1 MLTVHHLV
9 VDGWSFGLLLDDL
22 FQLYAAETAGG
33 TSPPVT
39 STHYFDFVRWQS
51 NMLAS
56 AEGTRLRRYW
66 EGELAGELPVLNL
79 PTDRPRLAVVG
90 LRGAS
95 VGFSLDAELTASVK
109 HLAAA
114 GGTTPFVVLLAALQ
128 VLLGRYT
135 GQTDVL
141 VGSPV
146 AGRGRAAFERLIGNC
161 MNMVVLRGDLSD
173 DPSFRVFVA
182 RLRRRVLDALAHQ
195 DYPFPLLIEGL
206 KAGRDL
212 SRMPVFQVTF
222 NYLRLQ
228 TETGVAALVA
238 QDAGDTTI
246 EIGGLRLQ
254 CYPVSQQEGQV
265 DLALEITEIG
275 SRLRGR
281 LKYDSALFDASTV
294 EAMTSHFQAI
304 LRAALEAPERSI
316 GQLSL
321 FIEVE
326 RHQILREKHHTDH
339 PSGPRPQRRSL
350 EAVPQYRLVRTHEP
364 HAERGQ
370 QGGEI
375 PDMQV
380 ELEKIENVLRRHPG
394 VAEAVIVPADASP
407 VTSSSRISCRPRCH
421 HPPPRPCCAG
431 SRAVPRCWHDAARVC
446 PERRAT
452 VDLRWDCRSPRI
464 ARSDRSAA
472 HGG

>member
-1 MLTVHHLV
+1 MHHLV

-33 TSPPVT
+33 TRPAAT
-39 STHYFDFVRWQS
+39 SSNHYFDFVRWQS

-56 AEGTRLRRYW
+56 AGGTRLRRYW
-66 EGELAGELPVLNL
+66 EEELAGELPVLSL
-79 PTDRPRLAVVG
+79 PTDRPRPAVVG

-109 HLAAA
+109 RLAAA
-114 GGTTPFVVLLAALQ
+114 GGTTPFVVLLATLQ

-146 AGRGRAAFERLIGNC
+146 AGRGRATFERVIGNC

-173 DPSFRVFVA
+173 DPSFRDFIA
-182 RLRRRVLDALAHQ
+182 RLRRRVLDALTHQ

-206 KAGRDL
+206 KVGRDL

-294 EAMTSHFQAI
+294 QAMVSHFQAI
-304 LRAALEAPERSI
+304 LRNALEAPERSI
-316 GQLSL
+316 GEPIALHRGRAPPDLGRRTQDRPPFRAAPATAFAWGRAARSSDWNA
-321 FIEVE
+321 
-326 RHQILREKHHTDH
+326 RTSR
-339 PSGPRPQRRSL
+339 GPRAAGRR
-350 EAVPQYRLVRTHEP
+350 
-364 HAERGQ
+364 
-370 QGGEI
+370 
-375 PDMQV
+375 D
-380 ELEKIENVLRRHPG
+380 
-394 VAEAVIVPADASP
+394 
-407 VTSSSRISCRPRCH
+407 SRY
-421 HPPPRPCCAG
+421 AG
-431 SRAVPRCWHDAARVC
+431 RARKY
-446 PERRAT
+446 
-452 VDLRWDCRSPRI
+452 
-464 ARSDRSAA
+464 
-472 HGG
+472 